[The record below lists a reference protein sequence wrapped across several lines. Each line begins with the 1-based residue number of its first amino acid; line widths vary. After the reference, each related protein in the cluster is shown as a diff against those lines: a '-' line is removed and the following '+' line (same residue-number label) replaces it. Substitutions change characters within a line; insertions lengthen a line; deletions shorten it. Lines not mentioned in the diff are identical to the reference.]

1 MAARRHLGSCQ
12 LFASYCRRRRRPR
25 PRASATA
32 SHLRPFRGVCG
43 VPLGN
48 MRPDNIKK
56 RVGTGATEWGG
67 GWSKVEIREVPWQTG
82 PCPFFFDGIARIPPV
97 FGAHPVLQS
106 SRLPEYGKIPTL
118 YLWGQPAS
126 QPAYQ
131 IGWYQQRK
139 SGGAPLAKKRGSRSA
154 LKHGLADVSGVNGRN
169 RWTK

>member
-1 MAARRHLGSCQ
+1 MV
-12 LFASYCRRRRRPR
+12 
-25 PRASATA
+25 RASCSLPIVAVVVA
-32 SHLRPFRGVCG
+32 LVRGRARPLLTSGHFAEYAEYHWAICGPIISKNGWALGQQSGEGVG
-43 VPLGN
+43 RKSKSGRSLG
-48 MRPDNIKK
+48 RQ
-56 RVGTGATEWGG
+56 VLAH
-67 GWSKVEIREVPWQTG
+67 
-82 PCPFFFDGIARIPPV
+82 FFFDGIARIPPV

-139 SGGAPLAKKRGSRSA
+139 SGGAPLAKKKGSRSA